1 MKSFAAF
8 TIAAVVLA
16 IAGAACLGVARLETN
31 MADAQQ
37 RVSTLQYEDAKASLT
52 EANKY
57 ADQARWVPWLGR
69 DERKEIRARDAAVQ
83 YWQRRYDAIVPAQA
97 EPVAAVGDDNVEL
110 QLVVANGAYR
120 LGQMQSKDKTTTMK
134 ALEEAA
140 AGYLTVLKNN
150 TWHPDAA
157 FNYEYIVRLRDELA
171 KGKNPPQ
178 PPKDQNQEADTGESG
193 APSPATSSK
202 GFQIYIPLEQGEKNP
217 AGGEA
222 GKSAPKER
230 KG

>member
-83 YWQRRYDAIVPAQA
+83 YWQRRYDACSWSSPTAPIVS
-97 EPVAAVGDDNVEL
+97 GRCN
-110 QLVVANGAYR
+110 R
-120 LGQMQSKDKTTTMK
+120 RT
-134 ALEEAA
+134 
-140 AGYLTVLKNN
+140 
-150 TWHPDAA
+150 
-157 FNYEYIVRLRDELA
+157 RLR
-171 KGKNPPQ
+171 
-178 PPKDQNQEADTGESG
+178 
-193 APSPATSSK
+193 
-202 GFQIYIPLEQGEKNP
+202 
-217 AGGEA
+217 
-222 GKSAPKER
+222 R
-230 KG
+230 